1 MDEEVYSFALNN
13 ALTEIR
19 NLCPGVKCAFLF
31 NQGGK
36 LLAGDSKS
44 TNYNVE
50 RIIEGFEEIL
60 EKSKVIG
67 GLDSVTVEAKE
78 GRVKISRV
86 NDDAYL
92 ATIVEKGADFKFLE
106 TVSRVLIPT
115 VLKLL
120 EKLAPT
126 PLKKAEEKT
135 VTEEIEPKTETLE
148 SEALEDEKIQEISPI
163 PVNQLIV
170 DTFGGLLVRTD
181 TVKIDKEILSQW
193 SEALEGKDINSVEIE
208 TFEGK
213 TVQCKVK
220 PLKDSKLMG
229 KGIIMIPEKLC
240 KLLDI
245 KKGELVRVKPSIPQ
259 ED

>member
-19 NLCPGVKCAFLF
+19 NLCPGVKCSFIF

-115 VLKLL
+115 VLRLL

-126 PLKKAEEKT
+126 PPKKPRKKRLLKK
-135 VTEEIEPKTETLE
+135 
-148 SEALEDEKIQEISPI
+148 
-163 PVNQLIV
+163 
-170 DTFGGLLVRTD
+170 
-181 TVKIDKEILSQW
+181 
-193 SEALEGKDINSVEIE
+193 
-208 TFEGK
+208 
-213 TVQCKVK
+213 
-220 PLKDSKLMG
+220 
-229 KGIIMIPEKLC
+229 
-240 KLLDI
+240 
-245 KKGELVRVKPSIPQ
+245 
-259 ED
+259 